1 MRAESCVALKSLSL
15 AEFRHLRLGKGSM
28 GNEKDAYNFKA
39 AYRYLN
45 GFLVLPE
52 SLDMVIVKGSYDK
65 VYKFE
70 RF

>member
-1 MRAESCVALKSLSL
+1 
-15 AEFRHLRLGKGSM
+15 M